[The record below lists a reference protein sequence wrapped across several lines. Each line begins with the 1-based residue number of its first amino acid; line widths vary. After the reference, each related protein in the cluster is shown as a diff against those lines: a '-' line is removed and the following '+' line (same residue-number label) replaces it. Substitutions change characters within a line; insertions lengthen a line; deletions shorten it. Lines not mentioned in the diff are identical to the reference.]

1 MGGLAFLAPDKLRPY
16 LWYRGGGGYTGSV
29 TIRPSVRLRL
39 LQAISIASERLELW
53 LRRQFTGTE
62 YSDDL

>member
-16 LWYRGGGGYTGSV
+16 LWYGGRLYWV
-29 TIRPSVRLRL
+29 PDYPSIRLRL